1 MSKEPEDSL
10 KGMKDLVNELFAE
23 NAVLIAEVRKLR
35 IALAELYNEHLI
47 LKQEKIM
54 KGEKK

>member
-35 IALAELYNEHLI
+35 IALAELYHEHLI
-47 LKQEKIM
+47 LKHEKIM

>member
-1 MSKEPEDSL
+1 
-10 KGMKDLVNELFAE
+10 MKDLVNELFAE

-47 LKQEKIM
+47 LKHEKIM